1 MAKLTLHVSDRLVAA
16 AKREA
21 ANRRTSVS
29 RLVSDYFRV
38 FTATASGGS
47 GGSLPPITASLVGC
61 IRSADEDRES
71 YVDYLE
77 QKHS

>member
-21 ANRRTSVS
+21 ASRRTSVS
-29 RLVSDYFRV
+29 RLVSDYFRA
-38 FTATASGGS
+38 FSATTSSGLRPG
-47 GGSLPPITASLVGC
+47 LPPITASLVGC

-77 QKHS
+77 LKHS